1 MPLALGQV
9 ECQISGAGRSWQD
22 GLMDAAMVERL
33 ATGEGWALL
42 QSLPPYDEARS
53 LNLQNRLR
61 SAGYAADL
69 VAAAMTQSRLRARG
83 TEKFGEFAAGM
94 LFTADGLEQ
103 STRLAIAAR
112 HAHRY
117 AAAGVREVYD
127 LGCGLGA
134 DAMAFAGL
142 DLTVRGV
149 DTDEATSRIAAVNL
163 RHWPSARITQARAED
178 VRLPAGEGRRHLG
191 VWLDPSRRVT
201 GVADIRGRTK
211 RVFSL
216 DAISP
221 SWTEVLA
228 YAEQVPATGAKL
240 SPAFPHA
247 ARPAGAEA
255 QWTSWNGE
263 VLECAVWWGPLVAT
277 PGRTAAVC
285 SERSTFVVTEA
296 DAVEAAGHPGL
307 ASVHGVA
314 EWVYEPDRAVV
325 RAGLTGALV
334 TAVDGAELAS
344 GVGYVTSASAHDVA
358 WARRF
363 RVVTA
368 MPFSTKHL
376 ARWLRDHGHDRVT
389 IKKRGVTVDAELLRR
404 QLKMTGRGRG
414 GSEATLVLTR
424 AGTAQVALVVTPA

>member
-1 MPLALGQV
+1 
-9 ECQISGAGRSWQD
+9 
-22 GLMDAAMVERL
+22 MVDRL

-42 QSLPPYDEARS
+42 RSLPPYDDASS
-53 LNLQNRLR
+53 LTLQSRLR
-61 SAGYAADL
+61 DAGYDADL

-83 TEKFGEFAAGM
+83 AEKFGEFAAGM

-149 DTDEATSRIAAVNL
+149 DADEVTARIAAVNL
-163 RHWPSARITQARAED
+163 RHWPSARVTHARAEE
-178 VRLPAGEGRRHLG
+178 VRLPAGEARRHLG
-191 VWLDPSRRVT
+191 LWLDPARRVT
-201 GVADIRGRTK
+201 GVADVRGRTK
-211 RVFSL
+211 RIFSL

-221 SWTEVLA
+221 SWAQVLA
-228 YAEQVPATGAKL
+228 FAEQVPATGAKL
-240 SPAFPHA
+240 SPAFPHGA
-247 ARPAGAEA
+247 IPPGAEA
-255 QWTSWNGE
+255 QWTSWHGE

-277 PGRTAAVC
+277 AGRTAAVC
-285 SERSTFVVTEA
+285 TETTRSVVTEA
-296 DAVEAAGHPGL
+296 DAAGAAGRPGL
-307 ASVHGVA
+307 RSVHDVA
-314 EWVYEPDRAVV
+314 EWLYEPDRAIV

-334 TAVDGAELAS
+334 AAVDGAELAP
-344 GVGYVTSASAHDVA
+344 GVGYVTSPAAYDVP

-389 IKKRGVTVDAELLRR
+389 LKKRGVTLDADVVRR
-404 QLKMTGRGRG
+404 QLKMTGRGKG
-414 GSEATLVLTR
+414 GSEATVVLTR
-424 AGTAQVALVVTPA
+424 AGAAQAALVVTPA